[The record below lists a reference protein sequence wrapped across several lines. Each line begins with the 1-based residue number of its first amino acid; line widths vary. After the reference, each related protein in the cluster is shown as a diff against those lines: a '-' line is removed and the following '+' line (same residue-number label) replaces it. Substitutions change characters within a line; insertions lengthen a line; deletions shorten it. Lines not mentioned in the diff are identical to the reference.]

1 MRYGPR
7 VNVLSKGARL
17 ERYRIDAVLAER
29 DGFVVY
35 AAIEDETSRTVAITV
50 LDEPSSDDVVL
61 RERMQRAEHVAG
73 LARLR
78 PAEPIATG
86 RLADGTAFV
95 VTERAAA
102 LPVIARSP
110 APAGAFGLS
119 SPGGVASMDPGHAM
133 LALSSQRAQ
142 RRVTSRL
149 KTLGGRAL
157 LALALVSALAL
168 GWLVLAR

>member
-7 VNVLSKGARL
+7 VNVLSKGERL
-17 ERYRIDAVLAER
+17 ERYRIDVVLAER

-35 AAIEDETSRTVAITV
+35 AATEDDTSRTVAITV
-50 LDEPSSDDVVL
+50 LDEASDDAVVL
-61 RERMQRAEHVAG
+61 RERTQRAEHIAG
-73 LARLR
+73 LARLQ

-102 LPVIARSP
+102 LPIIARSP

-119 SPGGVASMDPGHAM
+119 SPPGGASMDAGHAM

-149 KTLGGRAL
+149 LRLGGRAL
-157 LALALVSALAL
+157 LALALVSAFAL
-168 GWLVLAR
+168 VWLVLSR